1 VYLPPRRVQT
11 TCTSVGGVGEYTESL
26 ADLQHHWGSAY
37 VIEHPGPDVW
47 IAQRKDNRETLRAD
61 GPAELLDR
69 IRADYAA
76 RPVSRRIAGADR
88 PQTPG
93 CRFLP
98 EG

>member
-1 VYLPPRRVQT
+1 MAHVILALGVSPQIARPDRRVERPSRVQHDRGA
-11 TCTSVGGVGEYTESL
+11 SQER
-26 ADLQHHWGSAY
+26 LQ
-37 VIEHPGPDVW
+37 
-47 IAQRKDNRETLRAD
+47 RRDNRETLRAD

-76 RPVSRRIAGADR
+76 HPVSRRIAGADR
-88 PQTPG
+88 PETPG